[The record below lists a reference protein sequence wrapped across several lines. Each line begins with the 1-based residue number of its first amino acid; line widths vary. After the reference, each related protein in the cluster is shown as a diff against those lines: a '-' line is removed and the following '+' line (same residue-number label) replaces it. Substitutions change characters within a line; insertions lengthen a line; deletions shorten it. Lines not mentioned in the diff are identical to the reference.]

1 MTILAQRPVARPP
14 IATSSGAL
22 RAGIAGGIAFGLLG
36 WRGLLVPSLVR
47 SIEPAFGRSDAE
59 LGSYF
64 LATAISYAAGSLIGA
79 RLIRSLGERRVLS
92 AAALLIALG
101 LAVQSVTTSWLVF
114 AAAGVGASLGAA
126 ASDMGLNALVLDLF
140 PHARG
145 RALNLLHV
153 MYSAAALAAPLALAF
168 GVEAGM
174 SWQTAFTGTAV
185 AAVAIAV
192 LLFVF
197 VPADP
202 AAVGGVAAAE
212 SVARRRSPVSGAHPE
227 AALPAAPGA
236 RRLPPFLLLLALA
249 LALYVGAESGT
260 SDWLVRYLA
269 ALPLAVAGT
278 ALTMF
283 WGGIAFGRVVFARI
297 GNRFEPLATAG
308 VLAYSG
314 SCLVALAVLVP
325 VSGATPLLFGV
336 AGIAFGPVFPL
347 VVAGAGARMPGRS
360 STVSATMTF
369 AGVLGAIVYPPAMGV
384 MSVTIGLPVAML
396 GTAVLLAGA
405 GTAVLLGRRLRP

>member
-1 MTILAQRPVARPP
+1 MTVSARRPAP
-14 IATSSGAL
+14 TSAVAL
-22 RAGIAGGIAFGLLG
+22 RAGIAGSIAFGLLG

-64 LATAISYAAGSLIGA
+64 LLTAISYAAGSLIGA

-101 LAVQSVTTSWLVF
+101 LMVQAVTSLWLVF
-114 AAAGVGASLGAA
+114 AAAGICASLGAS

-168 GVEAGM
+168 GVGTGM
-174 SWQTAFTGTAV
+174 PWQAAFAGTAV
-185 AAVAIAV
+185 AAVVIA
-192 LLFVF
+192 LLLLVF

-202 AAVGGVAAAE
+202 AAAGGVAAAE
-212 SVARRRSPVSGAHPE
+212 SVARRSSPVTAGEP
-227 AALPAAPGA
+227 PAEGA

-249 LALYVGAESGT
+249 LACYVGAESGT

-269 ALPLAVAGT
+269 SLPLAVAGS
-278 ALTMF
+278 ALTLF

-297 GNRFEPLATAG
+297 GNRFEPLGTAC
-308 VLAYSG
+308 VLAYAG
-314 SCLVALAVLVP
+314 SCLVVLAVLVP
-325 VSGATPLLFGV
+325 VSPITPLLFGL
-336 AGIAFGPVFPL
+336 AGTAFGPIFPL

-396 GTAVLLAGA
+396 GTAVLLAGC
-405 GTAVLLGRRLRP
+405 GTAVLLGRRVRA